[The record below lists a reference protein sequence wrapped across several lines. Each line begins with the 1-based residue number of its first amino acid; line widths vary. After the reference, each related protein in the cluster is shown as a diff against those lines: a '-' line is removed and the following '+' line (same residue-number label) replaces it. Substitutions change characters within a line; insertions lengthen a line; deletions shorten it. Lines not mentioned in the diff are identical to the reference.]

1 MVKYRKIQTP
11 HPNSSDLFT
20 LQGCSVE
27 LSTWVPPPF
36 PSYLLSQYFPIRQ
49 TDLGMLRLPDSG
61 ILKGWACF
69 SPDLFLATKK
79 WHDLACVPDVLCLS
93 RTPLLLQLGHPRK
106 RADKT
111 TDTGPTEQLP
121 GSPASEGHRLLDVR
135 VTAENSAFESY
146 RVRNTSGWLS
156 FSTLLS
162 RPKDPE
168 QPLELPWATSQGPL
182 PGPGT
187 ER

>member
-1 MVKYRKIQTP
+1 M
-11 HPNSSDLFT
+11 
-20 LQGCSVE
+20 
-27 LSTWVPPPF
+27 
-36 PSYLLSQYFPIRQ
+36 
-49 TDLGMLRLPDSG
+49 
-61 ILKGWACF
+61 CF

-168 QPLELPWATSQGPL
+168 QPLELPWAMSQGPL
-182 PGPGT
+182 PGPRNGAVRFCSLFT
-187 ER
+187 LGAGGVRGGGAWACWHCSFPFHLSNERV

>member
-1 MVKYRKIQTP
+1 M
-11 HPNSSDLFT
+11 
-20 LQGCSVE
+20 
-27 LSTWVPPPF
+27 
-36 PSYLLSQYFPIRQ
+36 
-49 TDLGMLRLPDSG
+49 
-61 ILKGWACF
+61 
-69 SPDLFLATKK
+69 
-79 WHDLACVPDVLCLS
+79 PDVLCLS

-135 VTAENSAFESY
+135 VTVENSVFESY
-146 RVRNTSGWLS
+146 GVRNTSEWLS

-162 RPKDPE
+162 GPKDPE
-168 QPLELPWATSQGPL
+168 HPLELPWAMSQGPL
-182 PGPGT
+182 PGTGT